1 MEIDYIS
8 VIILHLFYILFF
20 FRNDVSGMTKKAFP
34 NVQKLATVYCCARET
49 LEKLSN
55 PGEAQ
60 DEAQDDK
67 DPGVAFTVEKVDV
80 EAAFDVMKQSMQTF
94 KSFKV
99 MLFSLRIFKLLF
111 DNNCFQTSL
120 GKELGEVDDEKVN
133 QVNSEDLIL
142 GAAQKIRKLYANMD
156 ADKKVCAHKKLR
168 ILLFIAIIIDSALYR
183 QAQPLLPC

>member
-1 MEIDYIS
+1 
-8 VIILHLFYILFF
+8 
-20 FRNDVSGMTKKAFP
+20 MTKKAFP

-49 LEKLSN
+49 LEKLSTS
-55 PGEAQ
+55 
-60 DEAQDDK
+60 DEAQDGE
-67 DPGVAFTVEKVDV
+67 DPGVAFTVQKVDV

-111 DNNCFQTSL
+111 DINCFQTSL
-120 GKELGEVDDEKVN
+120 GKELGEVDDEQDK

-156 ADKKVCAHKKLR
+156 ADKKVCHKKLR
-168 ILLFIAIIIDSALYR
+168 ILLFIANIIDSALYR
-183 QAQPLLPC
+183 QA

>member
-1 MEIDYIS
+1 MEIDNIS
-8 VIILHLFYILFF
+8 VIILRLSYILFF

-49 LEKLSN
+49 LEKLSTS
-55 PGEAQ
+55 
-60 DEAQDDK
+60 DEAQDGE
-67 DPGVAFTVEKVDV
+67 DPGVAFTVQKVDV
-80 EAAFDVMKQSMQTF
+80 EAAFDVMKQSIQTF

-111 DNNCFQTSL
+111 DINCFQTSL
-120 GKELGEVDDEKVN
+120 GKELGEVDDEQDK

-156 ADKKVCAHKKLR
+156 ADKKVCHKKLR
-168 ILLFIAIIIDSALYR
+168 ILLFIANIIDSALYR
-183 QAQPLLPC
+183 QA